1 MVQGERNTSNKTSTS
16 VDRDQE
22 SRRTGFESLQKKT
35 QEKTN
40 FSHKKTNS
48 SNGSN
53 GSWGP
58 VFKNEKHFK
67 SMHIC

>member
-1 MVQGERNTSNKTSTS
+1 MVQGERNTSNKTS
-16 VDRDQE
+16 VERDQE

-40 FSHKKTNS
+40 FLDKKTNS

>member
-1 MVQGERNTSNKTSTS
+1 MVQGERNTSNKTS
-16 VDRDQE
+16 VERDQE
-22 SRRTGFESLQKKT
+22 SRRTGFESLQKKS
-35 QEKTN
+35 QEKTS
-40 FSHKKTNS
+40 FSDKKTNS
-48 SNGSN
+48 SN